1 MFRLMQSLQIC
12 SWWQAAAASGIPIW
26 LSGEIDEVDITA
38 SMDLRRGPGS
48 LKNRGIIK
56 AVSIESCLYLLCL
69 SSSVLSN
76 VDVRLC
82 LMFVFVIGVVI
93 NSPSPT
99 CPWLSL
105 KNLTPFPS
113 LPHFRRSTKSFI

>member
-12 SWWQAAAASGIPIW
+12 SWWQAAAASGFPIW

-93 NSPSPT
+93 LG
-99 CPWLSL
+99 LSDTNISTL
-105 KNLTPFPS
+105 ALELLTS
-113 LPHFRRSTKSFI
+113 KTTKMRRQEQ